1 MKMINVMQ
9 RLADLDAVNPNVVK
23 EANKPKEK
31 TRPISGSQK
40 KEKTM
45 ENLNLESLRYL
56 SGLKNTIAECGMMGG
71 GGQPASI
78 NITAGSGQELTGM
91 LKDIMNLAGVSK
103 VEPHHMPV
111 DSPDAGPSTVISA
124 PAMAGAGRHKI
135 DPNAEMHK
143 LMAIV
148 DGPDMIQ
155 DSMNSDDQG
164 GEGNEEAEEG
174 LVGGAIGGTLGAVVG
189 GPAGAAA
196 GYSAGSKMGDD
207 LTAEENDRMYDTSP
221 DEKVMGDPMA
231 QFGDINSGDHRERQK
246 GLPVAKPMET
256 TFKQL
261 MADYEQFIA
270 EGKMSYDKKTGQMKK
285 DTTDSDQRH
294 GLYINGKLVK
304 TCNTKDEAANTK
316 KRDPKFKTATVKKI
330 SEGKVK
336 DLDADLKDKSMS
348 DEAFKAKYKM
358 TRAEARANLKNKK
371 VKESNH
377 TQYYTDLN
385 PEKKK
390 PGIGSKIAGA
400 AKKVFNK
407 IGHAD
412 DDELISKLERQTGGK
427 RPNRY
432 NK

>member
-1 MKMINVMQ
+1 MKMINVIQ
-9 RLADLDAVNPNVVK
+9 RLAELDLDNPNVVS

-31 TRPISGSQK
+31 TAKENNGAHGEETTSPIHGGQK

-56 SGLKNTIAECGMMGG
+56 AGVKDTIAECGMMGG

-124 PAMAGAGRHKI
+124 PAMAGAGRHKM

-174 LVGGAIGGTLGAVVG
+174 LVGGAIGGALGAVVG

-207 LTAEENDRMYDTSP
+207 LTAEDNDRMYDTSP

-270 EGKMSYDKKTGQMKK
+270 EGATLQAKGPKEVNVPAYLRKQKRPGQ
-285 DTTDSDQRH
+285 DTAQSAVDAKNAKAGSKVWSSKRTAE
-294 GLYINGKLVK
+294 GAVK
-304 TCNTKDEAANTK
+304 QAA
-316 KRDPKFKTATVKKI
+316 
-330 SEGKVK
+330 E
-336 DLDADLKDKSMS
+336 DLKDMS
-348 DEAFKAKYKM
+348 DADFKKKYG
-358 TRAEARANLKNKK
+358 KNKA
-371 VKESNH
+371 
-377 TQYYTDLN
+377 D
-385 PEKKK
+385 
-390 PGIGSKIAGA
+390 
-400 AKKVFNK
+400 AKK
-407 IGHAD
+407 
-412 DDELISKLERQTGGK
+412 ELMPAKKTVPAK
-427 RPNRY
+427 
-432 NK
+432 K

>member
-1 MKMINVMQ
+1 
-9 RLADLDAVNPNVVK
+9 
-23 EANKPKEK
+23 
-31 TRPISGSQK
+31 
-40 KEKTM
+40 
-45 ENLNLESLRYL
+45 
-56 SGLKNTIAECGMMGG
+56 
-71 GGQPASI
+71 
-78 NITAGSGQELTGM
+78 
-91 LKDIMNLAGVSK
+91 
-103 VEPHHMPV
+103 MPV

>member
-9 RLADLDAVNPNVVK
+9 RLAELDAVNSNVVN
-23 EANKPKEK
+23 EANKSKKEK
-31 TRPISGSQK
+31 PATENNGAHGEETTSPIHGGQK

-56 SGLKNTIAECGMMGG
+56 AGVKDTIAECGMMGG
-71 GGQPASI
+71 SGSPASI
-78 NITAGSGQELTGM
+78 NISAGSGQELTGM

-103 VEPHHMPV
+103 VEPHHMPI

-124 PAMAGAGRHKI
+124 PPMPGASGNKM
-135 DPNAEMHK
+135 DPNVEMHK

-148 DGPDMIQ
+148 DGPDQDQ
-155 DSMNSDDQG
+155 DSMNSDDSD
-164 GEGNEEAEEG
+164 GEGDEK
-174 LVGGAIGGTLGAVVG
+174 
-189 GPAGAAA
+189 
-196 GYSAGSKMGDD
+196 KMGED
-207 LTAEENDRMYDTSP
+207 NDRMYDSSP

-246 GLPVAKPMET
+246 GLPVAKPMEAT
-256 TFKQL
+256 VKQL
-261 MADYEQFIA
+261 FADYEKFIA
-270 EGKMSYDKKTGQMKK
+270 EGKVSDKKLG
-285 DTTDSDQRH
+285 
-294 GLYINGKLVK
+294 
-304 TCNTKDEAANTK
+304 
-316 KRDPKFKTATVKKI
+316 
-330 SEGKVK
+330 EGKVK

-358 TRAEARANLKNKK
+358 TKAEARANLKNKK
-371 VKESNH
+371 VKEGNH
-377 TQYYTDLN
+377 DQRYTDLN

-400 AKKVFNK
+400 AKKVFDK

-412 DDELISKLERQTGGK
+412 DDELISKLEKQTGGK

>member
-111 DSPDAGPSTVISA
+111 DSADAGPSTVISA
-124 PAMAGAGRHKI
+124 PPMSGAIGHKM
-135 DPNAEMHK
+135 DPNVEMHK

-148 DGPDMIQ
+148 GEPDQDQ
-155 DSMNSDDQG
+155 DSMNSGEPD
-164 GEGNEEAEEG
+164 GEGDEE
-174 LVGGAIGGTLGAVVG
+174 
-189 GPAGAAA
+189 
-196 GYSAGSKMGDD
+196 KMGED
-207 LTAEENDRMYDTSP
+207 NNRMYDSSP

>member
-1 MKMINVMQ
+1 MKMINVLQ
-9 RLADLDAVNPNVVK
+9 RLAELDEVNPNVVN
-23 EANKPKEK
+23 EANKTKKEK
-31 TRPISGSQK
+31 AVDENNGAHGEETTSPIHGGQK

-56 SGLKNTIAECGMMGG
+56 AGVKDTIAECGMMG

-124 PAMAGAGRHKI
+124 PPMAGPRM

-148 DGPDMIQ
+148 GEPDQDQ
-155 DSMNSDDQG
+155 DSMNSGKQDD
-164 GEGNEEAEEG
+164 EGDEETKEG
-174 LVGGAIGGTLGAVVG
+174 LGGGL
-189 GPAGAAA
+189 AGAALGA
-196 GYSAGSKMGDD
+196 LAGGPLGAATGYSAGSDMGDD
-207 LTAEENDRMYDTSP
+207 LTSEDNDRMYDSSP

-246 GLPVAKPMET
+246 GLPVAKPMEA

-261 MADYEQFIA
+261 FADYEKFIA
-270 EGKMSYDKKTGQMKK
+270 EGKTSDKK
-285 DTTDSDQRH
+285 
-294 GLYINGKLVK
+294 V
-304 TCNTKDEAANTK
+304 
-316 KRDPKFKTATVKKI
+316 

-336 DLDADLKDKSMS
+336 DLDADLKDKTMS

-358 TRAEARANLKNKK
+358 SRSEARANLKNKK
-371 VKESNH
+371 VKEGNH
-377 TQYYTDLN
+377 DQRYTDLN

-400 AKKVFNK
+400 AKKVFDK
-407 IGHAD
+407 IAPG
-412 DDELISKLERQTGGK
+412 DDELLSRLEKQTGGK